1 MAFTIDD
8 WSQDFKSVSSTVSQL
23 LSTPLPLPPTS
34 LPNCTRAISRLRLRL
49 TEVQTSPENFAI
61 TPPELAKFNVMLNNL
76 EGQFESLK
84 SYSSKP
90 IVGSGGG
97 GGDKSQNAYMQT
109 TQTVMEAQDDMLDE
123 LGSGISRLHDQ
134 AQMIN
139 DESNLHVKLLDDME
153 GGVEAAT
160 MGLRAEAKH
169 AEKIREQ
176 SSVCKLYIVI
186 AGLTGLLVFL
196 LVMGFSH

>member
-1 MAFTIDD
+1 
-8 WSQDFKSVSSTVSQL
+8 
-23 LSTPLPLPPTS
+23 
-34 LPNCTRAISRLRLRL
+34 
-49 TEVQTSPENFAI
+49 
-61 TPPELAKFNVMLNNL
+61 
-76 EGQFESLK
+76 
-84 SYSSKP
+84 
-90 IVGSGGG
+90 
-97 GGDKSQNAYMQT
+97 
-109 TQTVMEAQDDMLDE
+109 
-123 LGSGISRLHDQ
+123 
-134 AQMIN
+134 MIN